1 MRILLTSAASP
12 LTYSLAEQLA
22 PAYTLRLTERQM
34 TKSAHEFVLCELG
47 HDASTNLLVRGMDAL
62 VLVDALPAGAD
73 TGAQIDQC
81 TRCAYNLLLAAASEG
96 VKRVV
101 YLSSLELMAAYDGYL
116 YDSRWRP
123 QPTTAPP
130 TLTKYLGES
139 TCKEF
144 AREGK
149 VAVTVLRLAHN
160 APPQSVAA
168 AITGALIGD
177 HPVWQI
183 VHVE

>member
-12 LTYSLAEQLA
+12 LTHSLAEQLA

-34 TKSAHEFVLCELG
+34 MKSEHEFVLCELG
-47 HDASTNLLVRGMDAL
+47 HDASTNLLVRGMDAI
-62 VLVDALPAGAD
+62 VYVDEPLAGMD
-73 TGAQIDQC
+73 TGAQIDQS
-81 TRCAYNLLLAAASEG
+81 TRCTYNLLLAAGAEG

-101 YLSSLELMAAYDGYL
+101 YLSTLELMAAYDGYL

-130 TLTKYLGES
+130 TLTKFLGES

-149 VAVTVLRLAHN
+149 VAVTVLRLA
-160 APPQSVAA
+160 AEASPESIAG
-168 AITGALIGD
+168 AIAEALIGEQ
-177 HPVWQI
+177 PVWQI
-183 VHVE
+183 IHVE

>member
-1 MRILLTSAASP
+1 MHILLTSAASP
-12 LTYSLAEQLA
+12 LTQNLAEELA
-22 PAYTLRLTERQM
+22 PAHTLRLTERQM
-34 TKSAHEFVLCELG
+34 LKSEYEFVLADLG

-62 VLVDALPAGAD
+62 VHVDEALAGME
-73 TGAQIDQC
+73 TGAQIDQS
-81 TRCAYNLLLAAASEG
+81 TRCVYNLLLAAAAEG

-101 YLSSLELMAAYDGYL
+101 YLSSLALMAAYDGYL

-130 TLTKYLGES
+130 TLTKFLGES

-149 VAVTVLRLAHN
+149 VAVTVLRLGHD
-160 APPQSVAA
+160 APPERVAA
-168 AITGALIGD
+168 AITDALAGD
-177 HPVWQI
+177 HPHWQI